1 MKFSIRQSERTKGEG
16 FWVSP
21 DNHIFKL
28 ADGISHAEWL
38 AQHQNIVMHYDMSLK
53 PNDPDIFEKAFY
65 KGWVRVRIEFSVSDD
80 TKWIASVSAL
90 DEDIVSTLPEDV
102 KDVIASASALEF
114 IEMPSGNIE
123 TYDKHEMEKLLHRAV
138 YASFVNIRVAI
149 LNPRWKNYPYETD
162 LKAWHRLL
170 ELLEH
175 DYKYAPSELF
185 DVNEKLINR
194 LYNTYVRTN
203 SGSFLNENRGLIQKM
218 RILSK
223 GPMQELEQA
232 VQADSVRHVDDWNE
246 QQLKDE
252 SLDARLE
259 REKGEYESRNSSL
272 SLSFRE
278 NNKQIN

>member
-1 MKFSIRQSERTKGEG
+1 MKLTYRSERNKLEG

-21 DNHIFKL
+21 DNHIYKL
-28 ADGISHAEWL
+28 PDGMSHAEWL
-38 AQHQNIVMHYDMSLK
+38 MHHQNVVMHYDNNLK
-53 PNDPDIFEKAFY
+53 PNDPDMFEKAFY
-65 KGWVRVRIEFSVSDD
+65 KGWVRIRIEFSISND
-80 TKWIASVSAL
+80 TQWIASVSAL
-90 DEDIVSTLPEDV
+90 DGDIVSTLPEDI

-114 IEMPSGNIE
+114 IEMPSGNIT
-123 TYDKHEMEKLLHRAV
+123 TYDKQEMDRLLHRAV
-138 YASFVNIRVAI
+138 YASFVKVRTAM
-149 LNPRWKNYPYETD
+149 LNPNWKKYPYEKD

-170 ELLEH
+170 ELLED

-185 DVNEKLINR
+185 DVNDKLINR
-194 LYNTYVRTN
+194 LYNAYVRTN
-203 SGSFLNENRGLIQKM
+203 SGAFLNDDRGLIQKM

-223 GPMQELEQA
+223 GPMRDLERA
-232 VQADSVRHVDDWNE
+232 IQADESRHVDDWNE

>member
-16 FWVSP
+16 FWISP

-28 ADGISHAEWL
+28 PDGMSHAEWL
-38 AQHQNIVMHYDMSLK
+38 IKHQNIVMHYDNSLQS
-53 PNDPDIFEKAFY
+53 NDQDIFEKAFY

-90 DEDIVSTLPEDV
+90 DDDIVSTLPEDI
-102 KDVIASASALEF
+102 KDVIASASELEF
-114 IEMPSGNIE
+114 IEMPNGNIE
-123 TYDKHEMEKLLHRAV
+123 IYDKHEMDKILHRTV
-138 YASFVNIRVAI
+138 YASFVRVRVAM
-149 LNPRWKNYPYETD
+149 LNPNWKNYPYEKD

-170 ELLEH
+170 ELLEN

-203 SGSFLNENRGLIQKM
+203 SGSFLNDNRGLIQKM

-232 VQADSVRHVDDWNE
+232 IQTDNNNRTKEWNE

-259 REKGEYESRNSSL
+259 REKGEYESKNSSFL
-272 SLSFRE
+272 LSFRE
-278 NNKQIN
+278 ANKKE